1 MGAFDEKE
9 LAGAPPGFD
18 DLMEDRDY
26 LFRLVNTIDWEA
38 QLEATRVL
46 LLRNQ
51 RASAGV
57 SANIDELRHEA
68 QTYRGLHHD
77 HIVDEHVDAMF
88 RSAYSEAA
96 NSMAA
101 IGMIVPMLESTYS
114 QSLRSLGEMYITK
127 GMAPPAHPRWERA
140 GQHQHRWNCQVYFDR
155 EGEARWDIIR
165 GIRQISAATGLAT
178 YVSAETS
185 NWIDAMLTYRNKM
198 FHGGFEWSLA
208 QRDQFLAQ
216 IAERQWDG
224 LFQSATTDRKPWIF
238 YLRDEVIAEMPLQMG
253 RILDAMGRF
262 AKALPFDLV
271 SEG

>member
-1 MGAFDEKE
+1 MVAFDDKGQTGDPLSFE
-9 LAGAPPGFD
+9 

-26 LFRLVNTIDWEA
+26 LFRLANTIDWDA
-38 QLEATRVL
+38 QLEAIRGVL
-46 LLRNQ
+46 HRNQ
-51 RASAGV
+51 MASAAV

-68 QTYRGLHHD
+68 QTYRGPYHER
-77 HIVDEHVDAMF
+77 IVDEHVDAMF

-101 IGMIVPMLESTYS
+101 IGIIVPMLESTYS
-114 QSLRSLGEMYITK
+114 QSLQSLGEMYVTK
-127 GMAPPAHPRWERA
+127 GMAPPAHPRWDRA

-155 EGEARWDIIR
+155 EGEARRDIIR
-165 GIRQISAATGLAT
+165 GIRQISAATGLAA

-185 NWIDAMLTYRNKM
+185 NWIDAMRTYRNKM

-208 QRDQFLAQ
+208 QRDQFQAQ